1 MLPQVVRQSGS
12 PKNTRPKGTHG
23 VLVRMPVDLHEQLRR
38 IAERE
43 NRPVNGQIVYAIQRH
58 VEDMEEAA

>member
-1 MLPQVVRQSGS
+1 MRQPRS
-12 PKNTRPKGTHG
+12 PKAETAKGTHG
-23 VLVRMPVDLHEQLRR
+23 VLVRMPVDLHEDLKE

-58 VEDMEEAA
+58 VEAMKEAA

>member
-1 MLPQVVRQSGS
+1 MFPQAMKQPRS
-12 PKNTRPKGTHG
+12 PKNSSKGTHG
-23 VLVRMPVDLHEQLRR
+23 VLVRMPVTLHEELRE

-58 VEDMEEAA
+58 VEAMKEAA